1 MSLVAVL
8 CTHGLLQLAAA
19 PAILSA
25 LQAAP
30 YGFSELGDLS
40 LAYVGMPGLH
50 HLHTQLDRSYG
61 QMRPYV
67 GFDLFEQRMRDSLT
81 GLIAAVPRTT
91 KLAYFN
97 TQSVCDAKLA
107 PPALRDR
114 ALACKMAQEE
124 GCFGCPAGV
133 EFTPGVPAACKSV
146 VESEMQLEFKDTLMS
161 SYGARR
167 LAAREGEV
175 LKEPALRRYQ
185 LVDGA
190 MLTRDRSVGVRV
202 IGC

>member
-1 MSLVAVL
+1 
-8 CTHGLLQLAAA
+8 
-19 PAILSA
+19 
-25 LQAAP
+25 
-30 YGFSELGDLS
+30 
-40 LAYVGMPGLH
+40 
-50 HLHTQLDRSYG
+50 
-61 QMRPYV
+61 MRPYV

-107 PPALRDR
+107 PPALRER

-146 VESEMQLEFKDTLMS
+146 VESEMQVHHIMDSPSPSPYPNPNLHPNSHPNPNPNPNTN
-161 SYGARR
+161 
-167 LAAREGEV
+167 
-175 LKEPALRRYQ
+175 PNPNPPTPQ
-185 LVDGA
+185 P
-190 MLTRDRSVGVRV
+190 
-202 IGC
+202 